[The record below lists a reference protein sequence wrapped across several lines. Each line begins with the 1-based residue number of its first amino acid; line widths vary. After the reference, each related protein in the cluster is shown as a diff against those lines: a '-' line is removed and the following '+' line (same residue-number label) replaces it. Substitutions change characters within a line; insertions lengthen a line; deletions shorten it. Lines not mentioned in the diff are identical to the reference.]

1 MKSLS
6 IFGETDHLLVVC
18 YLKRRER
25 KKIGRRLF
33 QEVHRHVKMG
43 VVCVCLLGIP
53 SLSWDGGEKKR
64 CVHPFPF
71 VEIEEEDSSS
81 SLSFDGVSGK

>member
-1 MKSLS
+1 
-6 IFGETDHLLVVC
+6 
-18 YLKRRER
+18 LKRRER

-71 VEIEEEDSSS
+71 VEIEKILLLL
-81 SLSFDGVSGK
+81 SLLMAFPANEKKERNMLIKDFIFLSR